1 MPGQI
6 KTMLDSIMQQR
17 SKGNATLLLT
27 TKTKLILKGFD
38 PDRFSAN
45 SPDDPVVMAQ
55 VRAVATELGV
65 LL

>member
-1 MPGQI
+1 M
-6 KTMLDSIMQQR
+6 
-17 SKGNATLLLT
+17 LLT